1 MTTTSASAS
10 SGFPPILASG
20 LLDPARAA
28 IERAS
33 NGAAA
38 VAEAAAPCALLGR
51 RFLASREHRFV
62 FSFVDFG
69 FVRVAVCIGAYGV
82 RLPSWFAA
90 GIGCLGVGPENNG
103 ASASSR

>member
-38 VAEAAAPCALLGR
+38 VAEAAAPGALLGR
-51 RFLASREHRFV
+51 RFLAARERRFV
-62 FSFVDFG
+62 YSFVDFG
-69 FVRVAVCIGAYGV
+69 FVRVAGRVHWGLWCW
-82 RLPSWFAA
+82 PSWFAA
-90 GIGCLGVGPENNG
+90 GIGGLGAGLGNNG
-103 ASASSR
+103 ASVSR